1 MWRRSNLGV
10 KQFGEG
16 GLLILQHDNIKH
28 ASAFDAAS
36 RIVVQ
41 TYTLNEDL
49 PYPYTPANLTEPR
62 LHRLASPQDRDTAN
76 LALETYTMVGH
87 ALL

>member
-1 MWRRSNLGV
+1 MWRQTNLGV
-10 KQFGEG
+10 EQFGEG

-28 ASAFDAAS
+28 ASAFDTAS
-36 RIVVQ
+36 RAMVQ

-49 PYPYTPANLTEPR
+49 PYPHTPADLTEPR
-62 LHRLASPQDRDTAN
+62 LHRLASPQDRDTTD
-76 LALETYTMVGH
+76 LALEPYTMVGH